1 MIPKGEIYMK
11 SEFECVQKILAW
23 QAAKIVGYENEETAK
38 KRAMLIMVDLDVDT
52 MTPVMIGEMFRGRLL
67 KVGESRRWSEIRDTV
82 IDNYI
87 CDDYRKD
94 ARVFFSDDAAR
105 KRFAKGI
112 FFDSFGFFSNF
123 HAECEEEPIQGNRW
137 THCVQYLFE
146 EEIPG
151 AAGDDGAPVKHLI
164 SCLWITEVDAYMRNL
179 SALRY
184 IAQHDQLTGL
194 YNRHMLSELLKRDV
208 ESILII
214 MDVNFFKTINDTY
227 GHDTGDE
234 ALRVLAQRLE
244 EIFYHKQNDLIFRL
258 GGDEFL
264 VVTLDTDEER
274 AKECIERLIEPI
286 SMGEITF
293 TVSVGYAVNDGDIKT
308 GLKAADN
315 ALYLVKKN
323 GRKGYLK
330 G

>member
-1 MIPKGEIYMK
+1 MK
-11 SEFECVQKILAW
+11 SEYECVQRILAW
-23 QAAKIVGYENEETAK
+23 QAAKVVGHENEERAK
-38 KRAMLIMVDLDVDT
+38 KRAMLLMVDLDEDT
-52 MTPVMIGEMFRGRLL
+52 ITPMVIGEMFEGKLL
-67 KVGESRRWSEIRDTV
+67 KVGESKKWTEVRDFV
-82 IDNYI
+82 IDHYVNK
-87 CDDYRKD
+87 DYVKD
-94 ARVFFSDDAAR
+94 AKVFFSEDAAR
-105 KRFAKGI
+105 KRFAKEI
-112 FFDSFGFFSNF
+112 YFDSIGFFSNF
-123 HAECEEEPIQGNRW
+123 RSVNEDQPVNGDRW

-146 EEIPG
+146 
-151 AAGDDGAPVKHLI
+151 DDAVVPEGTADESGKEKHLF
-164 SCLWITEVDAYMRNL
+164 SCIWIVEVDAYKRNQ

-208 ESILII
+208 DSILII

-274 AKECIERLIEPI
+274 AKECMERLIEPI
-286 SMGEITF
+286 NMGEITF
-293 TVSVGYAVNDGDIKT
+293 TVSVGYAVNNGDIKAA
-308 GLKAADN
+308 LKDADN

-330 G
+330 GQSEKS

>member
-1 MIPKGEIYMK
+1 MK
-11 SEFECVQKILAW
+11 SEYECVQRILAW
-23 QAAKIVGYENEETAK
+23 QAAQIVGHENEERAK
-38 KRAMLIMVDLDVDT
+38 KRAMLLMVDLDDDT
-52 MTPVMIGEMFRGRLL
+52 ITPMVIGEMFEGELL
-67 KVGESRRWSEIRDTV
+67 KVGESRKWTYIRDTV

-87 CDDYRKD
+87 RKD
-94 ARVFFSDDAAR
+94 YVKEAKIFFSEDAAR

-112 FFDSFGFFSNF
+112 YFDSIGFFSSFRSVN
-123 HAECEEEPIQGNRW
+123 EDEPVRSERW

-146 EEIPG
+146 DD
-151 AAGDDGAPVKHLI
+151 AVTADGASPDGVKEKHLF
-164 SCLWITEVDAYMRNL
+164 SCIWIVEVDAYKRNL

-194 YNRHMLSELLKRDV
+194 YNRHMLSELLKRDIDA
-208 ESILII
+208 ILII

-274 AKECIERLIEPI
+274 AKECMEQLIKPI